1 VLFENLH
8 QEMARRHLSH
18 ADIAHRSGLSLSAV
32 KEITSAV
39 EIGQSVNLDKIDRI
53 AGAFGMSAAQ
63 LLSTAEVQKKS
74 EPMVQASVVGG
85 RRTVDAT
92 PKQLS
97 RLIEEFFALP
107 EADRRELLDTASNM
121 ASKYRANITAR

>member
-18 ADIAHRSGLSLSAV
+18 ADIAHRSGLSLSTV

-63 LLSTAEVQKKS
+63 LLSAAEAPKKS
-74 EPMVQASVVGG
+74 EPVVQASVVGG
-85 RRTVDAT
+85 RRVIDAT

-97 RLIEEFFALP
+97 RLIEEFFTLP

-121 ASKYRANITAR
+121 ASKCRSNITAR